1 MQEALQTL
9 ATEFDLGTVEYDSE
23 ANTVRVTDPYDNEV
37 TVSTFAEYLSML
49 AEMAAA
55 AESLA

>member
-9 ATEFDLGTVEYDSE
+9 ATEFDLGSVEYDTGK
-23 ANTVRVTDPYDNEV
+23 NTVTVTDPYDFEV
-37 TVSTFAEYLSML
+37 TVSTLSEFL
-49 AEMAAA
+49 QNIAEMAAA

>member
-9 ATEFDLGTVEYDSE
+9 ATEFDLGTVEYD
-23 ANTVRVTDPYDNEV
+23 ANKNIVRVTDPYDHEV
-37 TVSTFAEYLSML
+37 TVSTLSEYLSLL

>member
-9 ATEFDLGTVEYDSE
+9 ATEFDLGTVEYD
-23 ANTVRVTDPYDNEV
+23 AKKNLVTVTDPYDKEV
-37 TVSTFAEYLSML
+37 TEGTLSEFLMNIAAMAE
-49 AEMAAA
+49 A